1 MTTTLDRDVDGF
13 GGLKI
18 LRFSE
23 FPDDFRTPETARKW
37 LLHKIDRGN
46 ESLEACYEE
55 IPSALRTFDVM
66 LCAAKNGRIN
76 VLKGLDPLKTTGYV
90 ILAEAVTR
98 RNYKSIT
105 SVHPDYLSQVLPEYC
120 WTHISDVHK
129 IAKEFDW
136 FRGAL
141 ERDVFDKCCMNI
153 DFALDSPIEQVSDE
167 ILEEMMVKNYSS
179 YEVLRSRRLFGLMAD
194 RISINGDWPEEVSDL
209 AFAGVKPKSLEEGV
223 NWITHCTPGKD
234 HETLYMAYVMTY
246 PIEQVVPAMRGKRLK
261 KLLLEMYSPK
271 ELKPFMK
278 ADRELS
284 GLLLE
289 ESMGL

>member
-1 MTTTLDRDVDGF
+1 MTTTLDRDVDGY
-13 GGLKI
+13 GSLNI
-18 LRFSE
+18 RRFCE
-23 FPDDFRTPETARKW
+23 FPEEQRTPENAKLW
-37 LLHKIDRGN
+37 LLHKISRDSEPLN
-46 ESLEACYEE
+46 ACYQE
-55 IPSALRTFDVM
+55 IPLELRSFGVM
-66 LCAAKNGRIN
+66 MAAAKNGLIN
-76 VLKGLDPLKTTGYV
+76 ILDGLDANQTPGYV
-90 ILAEAVTR
+90 MLAEAVTR

-105 SVHPDYLSQVLPEYC
+105 SVHPDYLCQVLPEYC

-209 AFAGVKPKSLEEGV
+209 AFAGVKPKSLEDGV
-223 NWITHCTPGKD
+223 NWIAHCTPGKD

-271 ELKPFMK
+271 ELKPFLK

-284 GLLLE
+284 GLMLE
-289 ESMGL
+289 DGLGL